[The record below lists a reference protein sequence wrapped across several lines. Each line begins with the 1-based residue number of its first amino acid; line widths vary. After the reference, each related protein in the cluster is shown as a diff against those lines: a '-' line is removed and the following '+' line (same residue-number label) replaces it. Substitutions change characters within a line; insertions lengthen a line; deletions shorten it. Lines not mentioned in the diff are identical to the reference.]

1 MVAVP
6 IYTSETSQTAV
17 RKHTGSFTLM
27 CYTSGFASGLF
38 LGALFPWR
46 WAIGSILFAPMGC
59 FVLLLFCPET
69 PTWLLSQ
76 GREDDAKKA
85 LIKLRGDQ
93 NMDIVETE
101 FNRIMLN
108 FKMQQKLQI
117 VEGTQPPS
125 KFEAMKEGFKLFA
138 DLSFVKPF
146 VFLLAIF
153 LIGFEMCGFPA
164 IGFYMVPLLQE
175 AEIPF
180 DPYWAAAMLASYRGL
195 MSFVGSSFSARCKK
209 RTMYFCCGG
218 LLISGLLSLSA
229 YTYFNQTKL
238 LTNNF
243 PVARWIPIFSII
255 VIYTSFS
262 FGWGSLPYVLQGE
275 LLPARARSFGSGLLG
290 FLDNL
295 VLFFVTKSVPAMFET
310 LGVHGTFLLSASC
323 ATFMLIVSFFCM
335 PETSGMSLEEIEDM
349 YRSKHKK
356 QLAQPN

>member
-1 MVAVP
+1 MASILTVFGDLEIS
-6 IYTSETSQTAV
+6 IYFIS
-17 RKHTGSFTLM
+17 K
-27 CYTSGFASGLF
+27 
-38 LGALFPWR
+38 GALFPWR

-117 VEGTQPPS
+117 VEGKQPPS
-125 KFEAMKEGFKLFA
+125 KLEAMKEGFKLFA
-138 DLSFVKPF
+138 DPSFVKPF

-180 DPYWAAAMLASYRGL
+180 DPYWAAAMLASYQAL
-195 MSFVGSSFSARCKK
+195 MSFVGSSFSARCK
-209 RTMYFCCGG
+209 
-218 LLISGLLSLSA
+218 
-229 YTYFNQTKL
+229 
-238 LTNNF
+238 
-243 PVARWIPIFSII
+243 
-255 VIYTSFS
+255 
-262 FGWGSLPYVLQGE
+262 
-275 LLPARARSFGSGLLG
+275 
-290 FLDNL
+290 
-295 VLFFVTKSVPAMFET
+295 
-310 LGVHGTFLLSASC
+310 
-323 ATFMLIVSFFCM
+323 
-335 PETSGMSLEEIEDM
+335 
-349 YRSKHKK
+349 
-356 QLAQPN
+356 